1 MTKTEGFSMKR
12 WSMGA
17 VLALLSVT
25 IDGRAAPAANVAVS
39 VARTTMNPT
48 LGEAVPITVRLEQ
61 EGTVDVQVVDRD
73 GFPVRTL
80 VNGAAAARGENRW
93 SWDGRDDAGEVVP
106 DEAYSLRVDWRRGTE
121 REIYFPAD
129 APAHLS
135 SVDAEYYAPR
145 TGTIVYTLPVPS
157 RVHLQAGVASKNPK
171 TGVME
176 GPVMKTVVNREPR
189 AAGRIAEPW
198 TGLDESGLVKVPDL
212 KDFVLAVATVPLPAS
227 SVITYGNRVRTF
239 AESAL
244 TRQGRSLFTAANRK
258 GTHHAG
264 LSVLEDVSPSM
275 RIEPLNASWS
285 SEQRAWL
292 VAGRKLRLRVSLSGP
307 SAATFAAQKGQIQ
320 RFVDGKLV
328 SQTERPSTYP
338 AVIEVR
344 LPSSNG
350 VRNVSLNWQSD
361 HGAVAANTIRVRGIR
376 P

>member
-1 MTKTEGFSMKR
+1 MTKQKSFSMSR
-12 WSMGA
+12 WSMGI
-17 VLALLSVT
+17 VIALLSIT
-25 IDGRAAPAANVAVS
+25 TDGWAVPVANVAVS
-39 VARTTMNPT
+39 VDRSSMNPT
-48 LGEAVPITVRLEQ
+48 LGESARITVRLEQ
-61 EGTVDVQVVDRD
+61 AGTVGVQVVDRD

-80 VNGAAAARGENRW
+80 VHDAAAARGENRW
-93 SWDGRDDAGEVVP
+93 SWDGRDDAGQVVP
-106 DEAYSLRVDWRRGTE
+106 DEAYSLRVDWSRGHE
-121 REIYFPAD
+121 HEIYFPAD
-129 APAHLS
+129 APAHLT

-145 TGTIVYTLPVPS
+145 TGTIVYTLPMPS

-171 TGVME
+171 TGILE

-198 TGLDESGLVKVPDL
+198 TGLDESGLVRVADL
-212 KDFVLAVATVPLPAS
+212 KDFVLAVATVPLPAG
-227 SVITYGNRVRTF
+227 SVITYGNRSRTF

-244 TRQGRSLFTAANRK
+244 TRQGRSLFTAATHK
-258 GTHHAG
+258 GSHHAG

-285 SEQRAWL
+285 EEQRAWL
-292 VAGRKLRLRVSLSGP
+292 VAGRALRLRVSLSGP

-328 SQTERPSTYP
+328 SQTERPPAYP

-344 LPSSNG
+344 LPSSG
-350 VRNVSLNWQSD
+350 GIRNVSLNWQSD
-361 HGAVAANTIRVRGIR
+361 HGAVAANTIRVRGSR

>member
-1 MTKTEGFSMKR
+1 MTQQKSFSLRR
-12 WSMGA
+12 WSMGVA
-17 VLALLSVT
+17 LALLSVT
-25 IDGRAAPAANVAVS
+25 GGQAASDAVVSAS
-39 VARTTMNPT
+39 VARTSMNPT
-48 LGEAVPITVRLEQ
+48 LGESVPFNVQLANA
-61 EGTVDVQVVDRD
+61 GTVTVQVVDRD
-73 GFPVRTL
+73 GFVVRTL
-80 VNGAAAARGENRW
+80 ANGANAERGESRYA
-93 SWDGRDDAGEVVP
+93 WDGRDDAGQVVP

-121 REIYFPAD
+121 HEVYFPAD
-129 APAHLS
+129 TPAHLS

-157 RVHLQAGVASKNPK
+157 RVHLQAGVASKNPRS
-171 TGVME
+171 GVME

-198 TGLDESGLVKVPDL
+198 TGLDESGLVRISDL

-227 SVITYGNRVRTF
+227 SVITYGNRDRKF

-244 TRQGRSLFTAANRK
+244 TRKGRSLFTTKATK
-258 GTHHAG
+258 GSHHAG

-285 SEQRAWL
+285 DKHRAWIF
-292 VAGRKLRLRVSLSGP
+292 AGRALRLRVSLSGP
-307 SAATFAAQKGQIQ
+307 SAATFAAQGGQLQ

-328 SQTERPSTYP
+328 AQTKRPASYP

-344 LPSSNG
+344 LPSSDG

-361 HGAVAANTIRVRGIR
+361 HGAVAANTIRVRGPR